1 MWKSKF
7 SVIVVA
13 SMVMLGVLAEDA
25 HAAKKYRIY
34 GDKVTGSRMRPVEA
48 ESLVPFD
55 KTYDELNAAQKK
67 AFRSMYGVLK
77 ESEHPPYPLKGT
89 DEIYQ
94 AMIKANKLVAV
105 PGKLFLVANVNAQ
118 GTVDDVAVYNSPDK
132 RITEIATNLML
143 VIKFKPAVCDGTP
156 CAMEFPF
163 EMDLRE
169 LTRVELDAMR
179 RNREAG

>member
-7 SVIVVA
+7 GVIA
-13 SMVMLGVLAEDA
+13 IAGMVMLGVVADEA

-34 GDKVTGSRMRPVEA
+34 GDKVTGSRMRPVEV

-55 KTYDELNAAQKK
+55 KTYDELNSSQKK

-77 ESEHPPYPLKGT
+77 ETEHPPYPVSGT
-89 DEIYQ
+89 EEIYR
-94 AMIKANKLVAV
+94 ALIKANKLVAV

-118 GTVDDVAVYNSPDK
+118 GSVENVAVYNSPDK

-143 VIKFKPAVCDGTP
+143 VIKFKPAECNGAP

-163 EMDLRE
+163 EMDFRE
-169 LTRVELDAMR
+169 LTRVELEAMR
-179 RNREAG
+179 RNRQAG